1 MSSEID
7 NHEEQYADWKAEEP
21 SKTILKR
28 DHSLSQETKDKAKKI
43 LRIAVAALSLS
54 GFEAAL
60 AQTHQHPGKEPGHEH
75 KSPVSKLVKTRVI
88 KPAAAEKKT
97 PSETKKMETPKEVT
111 TETQIN
117 NGDVQILTDE
127 LKKIEEQPNSI
138 TEISDMKVDTA
149 LKRSIEQA
157 MQESK
162 FDALVLEEEQYKLP
176 ELPQT
181 HEHDHEH
188 SPTSGHSHGDSAWI
202 RAHVD
207 PREGFKIKLDEL
219 AGFHATI
226 DAKVAGSI
234 TIEAEKL
241 GSEQSAEVGFHPK
254 GAKII
259 GLKLQPGMK
268 VGFSEE
274 GKPGTAFTFTVLKDK
289 LHAEVGVKLGRSQ
302 AEHGGHEA
310 TESSPEEK
318 DHKNR
323 WSFEAGGKLGK
334 KFELQGGIEGDEI
347 KVIPRF
353 TFVKTDKSTVTLEGL
368 ASFGSDKRAGL
379 LLRIIRK

>member
-127 LKKIEEQPNSI
+127 LKKRL
-138 TEISDMKVDTA
+138 T
-149 LKRSIEQA
+149 
-157 MQESK
+157 
-162 FDALVLEEEQYKLP
+162 
-176 ELPQT
+176 
-181 HEHDHEH
+181 
-188 SPTSGHSHGDSAWI
+188 
-202 RAHVD
+202 
-207 PREGFKIKLDEL
+207 
-219 AGFHATI
+219 
-226 DAKVAGSI
+226 
-234 TIEAEKL
+234 EKL
-241 GSEQSAEVGFHPK
+241 KTVYNG
-254 GAKII
+254 
-259 GLKLQPGMK
+259 
-268 VGFSEE
+268 GFSS
-274 GKPGTAFTFTVLKDK
+274 GFYRHCHF
-289 LHAEVGVKLGRSQ
+289 
-302 AEHGGHEA
+302 
-310 TESSPEEK
+310 
-318 DHKNR
+318 
-323 WSFEAGGKLGK
+323 
-334 KFELQGGIEGDEI
+334 
-347 KVIPRF
+347 
-353 TFVKTDKSTVTLEGL
+353 
-368 ASFGSDKRAGL
+368 
-379 LLRIIRK
+379 